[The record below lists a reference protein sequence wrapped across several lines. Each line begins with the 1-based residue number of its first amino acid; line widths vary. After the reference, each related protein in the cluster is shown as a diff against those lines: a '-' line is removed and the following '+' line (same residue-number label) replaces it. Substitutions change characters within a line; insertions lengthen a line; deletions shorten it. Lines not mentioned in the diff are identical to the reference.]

1 MISSRREKNVATALD
16 SLRKEHGNESVMG
29 VVCHVGNDEDR
40 KNLIKKTISQFGKL
54 HILVSNAAVNP
65 TFGPTIETPESAWD
79 KIFDI
84 NVKSAAMLVKEAY
97 PHLRE
102 TCGNVVFVSSIAGFQ
117 PFHMLGAYSVSKSAL
132 IGLTKV
138 LSAELANDNIRVNCL
153 APGLIKTKFSSALW
167 SDEASRSIAEQT
179 IPLGRIGIPE
189 DCAGA
194 VSFMCSDDANYM
206 TGETIVVAGG
216 SPSRL

>member
-1 MISSRREKNVATALD
+1 MKRSVINLTRSISSSSGGRKLEGRVAIVTASTEGIGYAIADRLARDGAKIMISSRREKNVATALD

-102 TCGNVVFVSSIAGFQ
+102 SRQS
-117 PFHMLGAYSVSKSAL
+117 LL
-132 IGLTKV
+132 I
-138 LSAELANDNIRVNCL
+138 
-153 APGLIKTKFSSALW
+153 LIF
-167 SDEASRSIAEQT
+167 
-179 IPLGRIGIPE
+179 
-189 DCAGA
+189 
-194 VSFMCSDDANYM
+194 
-206 TGETIVVAGG
+206 
-216 SPSRL
+216 